1 MSSVSSLSRLAVA
14 IALGVSMQA
23 AQAEEE
29 AKELGT
35 VTVVGDWLG
44 EADQAVVQNHPGAR
58 SVVRRREMLRAVR
71 RTSAT
76 CCARCPACKCRTT
89 TVPAAATSP

>member
-35 VTVVGDWLG
+35 VTEIGR
-44 EADQAVVQNHPGAR
+44 A
-58 SVVRRREMLRAVR
+58 SCRERVCLYV
-71 RTSAT
+71 
-76 CCARCPACKCRTT
+76 
-89 TVPAAATSP
+89 

>member
-1 MSSVSSLSRLAVA
+1 MPVA

-35 VTVVGDWLG
+35 V
-44 EADQAVVQNHPGAR
+44 
-58 SVVRRREMLRAVR
+58 
-71 RTSAT
+71 
-76 CCARCPACKCRTT
+76 
-89 TVPAAATSP
+89 

>member
-44 EADQAVVQNHPGAR
+44 EADQAVVQNHPG
-58 SVVRRREMLRAVR
+58 
-71 RTSAT
+71 
-76 CCARCPACKCRTT
+76 
-89 TVPAAATSP
+89 